1 MGWPQ
6 ILVIILL
13 TSGVIVHMCWH
24 GRSRDDNYHWPSKLV
39 ATAVWAGLLYWG
51 GFFG

>member
-6 ILVIILL
+6 ILMVVLL
-13 TSGVIVHMCWH
+13 ASGLAMHIHYH
-24 GRSRDDNYHWPSKLV
+24 GRPTGRKYHWPSQLV